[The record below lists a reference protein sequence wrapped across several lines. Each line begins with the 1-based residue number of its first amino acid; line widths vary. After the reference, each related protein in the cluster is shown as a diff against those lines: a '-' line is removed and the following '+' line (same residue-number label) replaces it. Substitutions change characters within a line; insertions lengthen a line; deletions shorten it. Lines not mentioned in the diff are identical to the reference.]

1 MRYLTVLTA
10 LICISTTA
18 HPAEP
23 DGSKLVGIRYDR
35 LSEVIRST
43 TDRPTL
49 VYFWGEFCP
58 PCRAKYPGYVQL
70 GQQLGAAKL
79 REISV
84 SLDEPND
91 PRAIAAARAFLERSG
106 SQATH
111 YYFLDKPDLWLE
123 KLKMVGPP
131 VMFLFDA
138 RGRLVQRW
146 DGGQIDFRAIRERIE
161 ALSR

>member
-1 MRYLTVLTA
+1 MRNFSVLLA
-10 LICISTTA
+10 LLCISTFGHT
-18 HPAEP
+18 AEP
-23 DGSKLVGIRYDR
+23 TGSRLTGIRYNQ
-35 LSEVIRST
+35 LAEVIRST

-70 GQQLGAAKL
+70 GQQLGSSKL
-79 REISV
+79 REMSV
-84 SLDEPND
+84 SLDEAGDPN
-91 PRAIAAARAFLERSG
+91 AIAAARTFLERSG

-123 KLKMVGPP
+123 KLKMRGPP

-138 RGRLVQRW
+138 QGRLVQRW
-146 DGGQIDFRAIRERIE
+146 DGGEIDFTVIRQRIE
-161 ALSR
+161 ALNR

>member
-1 MRYLTVLTA
+1 MRDRTVLLA
-10 LICISTTA
+10 LLFITTVA
-18 HPAEP
+18 YPAEP
-23 DGSKLVGIRYDR
+23 TGSKFTGIRYNQ
-35 LSEVIRST
+35 LTEVIRSA

-70 GQQLGAAKL
+70 GRELGSAKL

-91 PRAIAAARAFLERSG
+91 PQAMASARAFLERSG

-123 KLKMVGPP
+123 KLKMAGPP
-131 VMFLFDA
+131 VMFLFDGQ
-138 RGRLVQRW
+138 GRLIQRW
-146 DGGQIDFRAIRERIE
+146 DGGQIDFRLIRERIE

>member
-1 MRYLTVLTA
+1 MRNFSVLLA
-10 LICISTTA
+10 LLCISTLG

-23 DGSKLVGIRYDR
+23 TGSKLTGIRYNQ

-58 PCRAKYPGYVQL
+58 PCRTKYPGYVQL
-70 GQQLGAAKL
+70 GQQLGSAKL

-91 PRAIAAARAFLERSG
+91 PNAIAAARAFLERSG

-123 KLKMVGPP
+123 KLKMSGPP

-138 RGRLVQRW
+138 QGRLVQRW
-146 DGGQIDFRAIRERIE
+146 DGGQIDFRVIRERIE
-161 ALSR
+161 ALNR